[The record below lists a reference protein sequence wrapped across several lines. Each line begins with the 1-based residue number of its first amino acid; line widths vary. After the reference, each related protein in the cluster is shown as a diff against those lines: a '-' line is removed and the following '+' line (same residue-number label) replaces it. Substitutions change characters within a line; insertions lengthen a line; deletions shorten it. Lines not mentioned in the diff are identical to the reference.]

1 MDNLTKEFLERAQY
15 YQSVSALKWFLCP
28 SFVSKTDL
36 SIIAKFSKFR
46 CYKNWFD
53 RSVKR
58 DSRVRLLSVV
68 VTNVS
73 TTLSLLKTSA
83 QVVETSVTPS
93 NCSLPYVKSQPN
105 Y

>member
-1 MDNLTKEFLERAQY
+1 MDDLTKEFLERAQY

-53 RSVKR
+53 RSDKR
-58 DSRVRLLSVV
+58 DCQGIPLSVV

-73 TTLSLLKTSA
+73 TALTLLKTSA
-83 QVVETSVTPS
+83 QVVETSCHCYHLQPS
-93 NCSLPYVKSQPN
+93 IR
-105 Y
+105 

>member
-15 YQSVSALKWFLCP
+15 YQSVSALKWFLRP

-36 SIIAKFSKFR
+36 SIIAKFSKFW

-68 VTNVS
+68 VS

-83 QVVETSVTPS
+83 QVVETPVTPI
-93 NCSLPYVKSQPN
+93 NCSLPHVKSQPN